1 MRNDGTL
8 IFALLVFFILYVF
21 FYGITAD
28 AMELTPEE
36 RETVASAVYAE
47 AGGEDETAMEMIA
60 QCILNGCELEEM
72 RPAELLEAYQYTSWR
87 PEPSETAFAA
97 VDAVFID
104 GERPIE
110 GTPLYFYAGDR
121 INSPWHESQAF
132 LTEYRGIRFFMQ
144 DESSVG
150 AGK

>member
-8 IFALLVFFILYVF
+8 IFALLVFFILFVF

-47 AGGEDETAMEMIA
+47 AGGEDETAMQMIA
-60 QCILNGCELEEM
+60 QCILNGCEQEEM
-72 RPAELLEAYQYTSWR
+72 RPAELLEAYQYTTWR

-97 VDAVFID
+97 VDAVFVE
-104 GERPIE
+104 GERPID
-110 GTPLYFYAGDR
+110 GMPLYFYAGDR
-121 INSPWHESQAF
+121 IDSPWHESQAF

-144 DESSVG
+144 DGESR
-150 AGK
+150 A